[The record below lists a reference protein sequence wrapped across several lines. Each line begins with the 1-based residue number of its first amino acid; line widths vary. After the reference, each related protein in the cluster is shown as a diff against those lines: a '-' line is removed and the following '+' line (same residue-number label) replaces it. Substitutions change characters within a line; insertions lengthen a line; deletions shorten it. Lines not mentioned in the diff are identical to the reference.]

1 MRFRFSLLA
10 DYTVPSAFIPLSLLA
25 FRVQVSAYS
34 TKKQCRTI
42 RHIVASV
49 SITFAR
55 SVRLQSYLRPRTS
68 TSSRFLFVCTLSA
81 SSTPFVRVFPVFFP
95 RTQTGYECVFLFFS
109 LSQFYGSRNPRAPVF
124 VVCLCS
130 CLLAQRRSGASTV
143 SGFTESMLEFSVY
156 PAQTLANSVV
166 EPYNSVLTTHT
177 TLENSDCSF
186 MVRYL
191 SDNDRQ

>member
-42 RHIVASV
+42 RHIAASV
-49 SITFAR
+49 YITFAR
-55 SVRLQSYLRPRTS
+55 SVRLQSYPRPRTS
-68 TSSRFLFVCTLSA
+68 TSSRFLFVRTLSA
-81 SSTPFVRVFPVFFP
+81 SSIPFVRVFPVLFT
-95 RTQTGYECVFLFFS
+95 RTQTRYECVFLFFS

-130 CLLAQRRSGASTV
+130 CLLTQRHSGASPDT
-143 SGFTESMLEFSVY
+143 STPL
-156 PAQTLANSVV
+156 
-166 EPYNSVLTTHT
+166 HH
-177 TLENSDCSF
+177 SDCF
-186 MVRYL
+186 L
-191 SDNDRQ
+191 SQSQH

>member
-25 FRVQVSAYS
+25 FCVQVSAYS

-42 RHIVASV
+42 LHIATSV

-55 SVRLQSYLRPRTS
+55 SVRLQSYPRPRTS
-68 TSSRFLFVCTLSA
+68 SSRFLFVRTLSA
-81 SSTPFVRVFPVFFP
+81 SSIPFVRVFPVLFP

-130 CLLAQRRSGASTV
+130 CLLTQRRSGAS
-143 SGFTESMLEFSVY
+143 
-156 PAQTLANSVV
+156 P
-166 EPYNSVLTTHT
+166 
-177 TLENSDCSF
+177 
-186 MVRYL
+186 
-191 SDNDRQ
+191 